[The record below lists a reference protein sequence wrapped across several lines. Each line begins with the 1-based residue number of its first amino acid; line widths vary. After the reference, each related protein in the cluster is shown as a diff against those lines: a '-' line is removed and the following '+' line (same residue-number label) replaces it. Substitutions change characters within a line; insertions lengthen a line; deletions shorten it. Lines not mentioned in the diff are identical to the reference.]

1 MNDSQKQLEHLAE
14 MRSLMERSTRF
25 LSLSGLSG
33 VWAGICALVGA
44 FFVRN
49 YLGALYL
56 GKYNA
61 DDVFADR
68 SGTVSND
75 GLGYETTLVLA
86 ALTVL
91 VAALVGGL
99 FFTARKARLRGE
111 RVWDASSRRLLWAL
125 LVPLMTGG
133 MFCLALLYW
142 NLIAFLAPA
151 TMVFYGLALL
161 NGSKFTLGDVG
172 SLGLFQIAIGLA
184 GMFFPGYGLELWAVG
199 FGFLHIFYGT
209 WMYYKYDAGN
219 KISANT
225 SAQQPPG

>member
-1 MNDSQKQLEHLAE
+1 
-14 MRSLMERSTRF
+14 
-25 LSLSGLSG
+25 
-33 VWAGICALVGA
+33 
-44 FFVRN
+44 
-49 YLGALYL
+49 
-56 GKYNA
+56 
-61 DDVFADR
+61 
-68 SGTVSND
+68 
-75 GLGYETTLVLA
+75 
-86 ALTVL
+86 
-91 VAALVGGL
+91 
-99 FFTARKARLRGE
+99 
-111 RVWDASSRRLLWAL
+111 
-125 LVPLMTGG
+125 

-142 NLIAFLAPA
+142 NLIGFLAPA